1 MPGHQGVGVTGV
13 GETFP
18 VPSPPPSLP
27 APHIPGQS
35 QGLGTLWSEA
45 AGGKEPANYTTN
57 ESLSAHPVSSG
68 LLRP

>member
-18 VPSPPPSLP
+18 VPSPTPPFLS
-27 APHIPGQS
+27 PHIPGQS

-45 AGGKEPANYTTN
+45 APGKEPANYTTN
-57 ESLSAHPVSSG
+57 ESLLAHPVSAG